1 MEKAK
6 INYKHILLGI
16 LFFVGI
22 LSFVDMGDRPE
33 IVRTLAITFLIAF
46 WWLTE
51 ALPIGMTSLLPI
63 VLFPLFGVL
72 NGKEVSGAL

>member
-46 WWLTE
+46 SNELT
-51 ALPIGMTSLLPI
+51 L
-63 VLFPLFGVL
+63 
-72 NGKEVSGAL
+72 K